1 MVNPIQCNCE
11 KTTKGLITMFE
22 EIITSNEVKFNEL
35 EKKVFKFVC
44 FFGCL
49 IIKLMLEAYDR
60 KLMDTR
66 DKKKYRHKGLR
77 ETSVNTV
84 MGEIK
89 YKRVMYEVKE
99 EGITKTVYL
108 LDEKLNISIEGKV
121 SSNLAE
127 KVIEVVPITDS
138 YRKAETAINE
148 TTNTSLSHEKIRSMV
163 IKLGDEITKK
173 EKEERKLLDKN
184 QLIGGLRKTTAL
196 FEEADGLWI
205 NLQGKDRK
213 EGLEK
218 NKKKAE
224 KEKKEFNSK
233 MKIKTELKLHV
244 MYEGW
249 KKDDSRHSLVNKQY
263 IAGIMKP
270 KEISK
275 LRDARVFTQYDESK
289 IKLRVTNGDGAKWT
303 KGTTAKGGIYQKDQF
318 HIMQEIVRDVPK
330 EYRNI
335 IIELINKKEYKK
347 IPQAIEGLKR
357 ELGGEVKAVKKL
369 NKLQSY
375 LSNDL
380 ERYQDLVEVPKAPE
394 GIEYRNMGT
403 QESQIFSMLKNR
415 FCSGRKAF
423 GKHGANGLAKIC
435 VLHEKFKIDELEE
448 PIPID
453 TSVEDWIKEIEENV
467 RKNKTR
473 ADSFIATEH
482 HQEGIAAH
490 ISHIE
495 NSFINEIL
503 KYKEINEIKAIY

>member
-1 MVNPIQCNCE
+1 
-11 KTTKGLITMFE
+11 MFE
-22 EIITSNEVKFNEL
+22 QIIASNEIKFNEL

-49 IIKLMLEAYDR
+49 IIKLLLESYDK
-60 KLMDTR
+60 KLMNNR

-84 MGEIK
+84 MGEVK
-89 YKRVMYEVKE
+89 YKRVMYEVCE

-108 LDEKLNISIEGKV
+108 LDKVLNISAEGKV
-121 SSNLAE
+121 SSNLVE
-127 KVIEVVPITDS
+127 KVIETVPVTDS
-138 YRKAETAINE
+138 YRKSEKVIEE
-148 TTNTSLSHEKIRSMV
+148 TTNTTLSHEKIRNIV
-163 IKLGDEITKK
+163 VKIGEKITNK
-173 EKEERKLLDKN
+173 EKEERKLFDKK
-184 QLIGGLRKTTAL
+184 QLIAGLKEVTAL

-213 EGLEK
+213 EKLEK

-224 KEKKEFNSK
+224 KENKKFNPK

-249 KKDDSRHSLVNKQY
+249 KKDDVRHSIVNKQY

-270 KEISK
+270 KEIAK

-289 IKLRVTNGDGAKWT
+289 IKLRVINGDGAKWT
-303 KGTTAKGGIYQKDQF
+303 KGIIVKGGIYQKDQF

-335 IIELINKKEYKK
+335 FTELINKKQFNK
-347 IPQAIEGLKR
+347 IQSAIDGLKY
-357 ELGGEVKAVKKL
+357 ELGGEYKVVKKL

-375 LSNDL
+375 LSGDL
-380 ERYQDLVEVPKAPE
+380 ERYQDIVEVPEAPE

-403 QESQIFSMLKNR
+403 QESQIFSKLKKR

-423 GKHGANGLAKIC
+423 SIYGANALSKVC
-435 VLHEKFKIDELEE
+435 VLSEKFKIDELEE

-453 TSVEDWIKEIEENV
+453 TSVEDWIKEIENNVKVNRQHRANRKETEEN
-467 RKNKTR
+467 KNIKNVIVE
-473 ADSFIATEH
+473 AKFM
-482 HQEGIAAH
+482 
-490 ISHIE
+490 
-495 NSFINEIL
+495 
-503 KYKEINEIKAIY
+503 KEIMKLKEFSEMRCSF